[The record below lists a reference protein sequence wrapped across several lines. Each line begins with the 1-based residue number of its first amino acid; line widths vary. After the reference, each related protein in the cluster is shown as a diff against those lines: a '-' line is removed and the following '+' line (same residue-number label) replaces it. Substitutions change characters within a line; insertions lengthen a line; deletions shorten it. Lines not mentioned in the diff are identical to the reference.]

1 MSKRSVYSCGISSEG
16 QPEIIA
22 RKNERHHVRVIHRR
36 RRRLPSTQC
45 GHSSR
50 CANTLDMHTLG
61 PGGKRKRGN
70 DNEKHWGAT
79 RKTLR
84 FMEMP

>member
-1 MSKRSVYSCGISSEG
+1 MSKRSVNSSGSSSEG

-22 RKNERHHVRVIHRR
+22 RKNERHYVCDTSTTS
-36 RRRLPSTQC
+36 PPATQC
-45 GHSSR
+45 NHSIR
-50 CANTLDMHTLG
+50 LCQHICDIHTLG

-79 RKTLR
+79 RKMR
-84 FMEMP
+84 